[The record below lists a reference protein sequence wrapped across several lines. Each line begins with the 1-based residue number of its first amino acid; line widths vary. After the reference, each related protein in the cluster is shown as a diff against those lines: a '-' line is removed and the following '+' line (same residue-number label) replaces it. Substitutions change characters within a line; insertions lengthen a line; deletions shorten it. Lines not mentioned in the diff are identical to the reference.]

1 MGLILALIAAL
12 SISTIP
18 LLVGWRRTVTE
29 AQIARSMGIA
39 NPKKTIEPEKFAK
52 QTGTGLTWNQILFG
66 SLVWVVGGFI
76 AGADPEPAGC
86 FPLCTGGRLVVL
98 GNAF

>member
-29 AQIARSMGIA
+29 ALEFGLDPVAALRA
-39 NPKKTIEPEKFAK
+39 AYPERLLAAVLPDAVKAFA
-52 QTGTGLTWNQILFG
+52 
-66 SLVWVVGGFI
+66 
-76 AGADPEPAGC
+76 P
-86 FPLCTGGRLVVL
+86 R
-98 GNAF
+98 